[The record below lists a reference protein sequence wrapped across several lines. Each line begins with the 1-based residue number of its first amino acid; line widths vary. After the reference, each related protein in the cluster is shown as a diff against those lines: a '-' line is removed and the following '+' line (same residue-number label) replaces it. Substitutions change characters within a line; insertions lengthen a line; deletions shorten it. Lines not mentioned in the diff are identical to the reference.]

1 MAEPFH
7 GAKRR
12 AQIVRDGIG
21 ERLELLVPL
30 LELPGARPHPPL
42 KPLLRL
48 PHVGDHHVERA
59 RQAAERVPARTTSTG
74 GGGAGRLK
82 SVQMSPAV
90 LPMNRWASEPISR
103 FNRSFCCRVSADA
116 ATRRHCTTYPRKRP
130 ALMTGTATPYTIE
143 SPTARN

>member
-59 RQAAERVPARTTSTG
+59 RQAVTNPTTSRIAPMSVSRPRNWRAGAAMTVLGNSTSTTHGVSGTG
-74 GGGAGRLK
+74 R
-82 SVQMSPAV
+82 
-90 LPMNRWASEPISR
+90 
-103 FNRSFCCRVSADA
+103 A
-116 ATRRHCTTYPRKRP
+116 A
-130 ALMTGTATPYTIE
+130 
-143 SPTARN
+143 